1 MQDQVTSAASRF
13 PVFVLVSLVVF
24 IAILRFITRHRP
36 RRPHAAAV
44 MAVAAVVVVGGMV
57 FAKYGNNAGLPW
69 WIYYPVPAVAT
80 LVVPPVAFK
89 LYGKELLQYLVLAF
103 LSSPAIH
110 VAFSFLFDWH
120 DYMPFIPVPSL
131 KSLLGH
137 AAAGI

>member
-24 IAILRFITRHRP
+24 IAILRCLTRHRP